1 MAERKYYTAPD
12 VAERAI
18 RGCWPEL
25 NFRLGEQIG
34 HGGMSDVYKLAAGG
48 RVEALKVTNSAARAD
63 TPELYEDLEDLCWRG
78 ANELEYARRM
88 SEAGCGVKVYD
99 TAEFALSDSDSNRRL
114 FLIRL
119 EYLQSLPKYLE
130 QLQEAER
137 TATVLAAL
145 ESVAK
150 TIQKMEKEKTLH
162 RDIKPENI
170 LVKNCG
176 ASPEFFLTDFGL
188 ARPNYLGS
196 KMDNFSISGT
206 GCYRAPELLEGRE
219 IVGNKSDI
227 YSLGVSLYKLL
238 VHKGKKR
245 LQFDPLIFAHQVDQY
260 KDVPDDILEVILAL
274 TKNDPQERLSPQK
287 ASTALHR
294 ALLAHDKE
302 RYAVALKTAL
312 YALRGRCANANE
324 LVNSLPRGAA
334 ATLLAAAAALQH
346 KDAKTARQLLAGS
359 DHPACWFYLAGVI
372 PEQAQSLLERAARA
386 GYAPAR
392 AALLGLPRNPQKQ
405 LAALRAALQQL

>member
-1 MAERKYYTAPD
+1 
-12 VAERAI
+12 
-18 RGCWPEL
+18 
-25 NFRLGEQIG
+25 
-34 HGGMSDVYKLAAGG
+34 
-48 RVEALKVTNSAARAD
+48 
-63 TPELYEDLEDLCWRG
+63 
-78 ANELEYARRM
+78 M

-99 TAEFALSDSDSNRRL
+99 TAEFALSDSDSNHRL
-114 FLIRL
+114 FLIRM

-130 QLQEAER
+130 QFQEAER

-150 TIQKMEKEKTLH
+150 TIQKMEEEKTLH
-162 RDIKPENI
+162 RDIKPENV
-170 LVKNCG
+170 LVKTCG

-188 ARPNYLGS
+188 ARPNYLES

-245 LQFDPLIFAHQVDQY
+245 LQFDPLIFAHQLDQY

-287 ASTALHR
+287 AATALHR
-294 ALLAHDKE
+294 ALLVHDKE
-302 RYAVALKTAL
+302 RYAAELETVL
-312 YALRGRCANANE
+312 YALRGRCGNANE

-346 KDAKTARQLLAGS
+346 KDAKTARQLLGAS
-359 DHPACWFYLAGVI
+359 RHPACWFYLAGVV

>member
-63 TPELYEDLEDLCWRG
+63 TPELYEEDLCWRG

-114 FLIRL
+114 FLIRM

-137 TATVLAAL
+137 TTTVLAAL

-150 TIQKMEKEKTLH
+150 TIQKMEEEKTLH

-188 ARPNYLGS
+188 ARPNYLES

-294 ALLAHDKE
+294 ALLVHDKE
-302 RYAVALKTAL
+302 RYAAALKTAL

>member
-12 VAERAI
+12 VAERAV

-63 TPELYEDLEDLCWRG
+63 TPELFEDLCWRG

-99 TAEFALSDSDSNRRL
+99 TAEFALSDSDNNRRL
-114 FLIRL
+114 FLIRM

-188 ARPNYLGS
+188 ARPNYLES

-294 ALLAHDKE
+294 ALLVHDKE

-346 KDAKTARQLLAGS
+346 KDAKTAQQLLAGS
-359 DHPACWFYLAGVI
+359 NHPACWFYLAGVI

>member
-1 MAERKYYTAPD
+1 MAENRNYYTAPD
-12 VAERAI
+12 VVERAV
-18 RGCWPEL
+18 RASWPEL
-25 NFRLGEQIG
+25 NFRLREQIG
-34 HGGMSDVYKLAAGG
+34 HGGMSDVYKLSASG
-48 RVEALKVTNSAARAD
+48 RIEALKVTSSARAE
-63 TPELYEDLEDLCWRG
+63 TPELCEDLCWRG
-78 ANELEYARRM
+78 ANEVEYARRM

-114 FLIRL
+114 FLIRM
-119 EYLQSLPKYLE
+119 EYLQSLPKHLE

-145 ESVAK
+145 ESIAK

-188 ARPNYLGS
+188 ARPNYLES

-294 ALLAHDKE
+294 ALLVHDKE
-302 RYAVALKTAL
+302 RYAAALKTAL

>member
-63 TPELYEDLEDLCWRG
+63 TPELFEDLCWRG

-114 FLIRL
+114 FLIRM

-150 TIQKMEKEKTLH
+150 AIQKMEKEKTLH

-188 ARPNYLGS
+188 ARPNYLES

-294 ALLAHDKE
+294 ALLVHDKE

-392 AALLGLPRNPQKQ
+392 AALLGLPRSPQKQ

>member
-63 TPELYEDLEDLCWRG
+63 TPELFEDLCWRG

-99 TAEFALSDSDSNRRL
+99 TAEFALSDSDNNRRL
-114 FLIRL
+114 FLIRM

-170 LVKNCG
+170 LVKNCS

-188 ARPNYLGS
+188 ARPNYLES

-245 LQFDPLIFAHQVDQY
+245 LQFDSLIFAHQVDQY

-294 ALLAHDKE
+294 ALLVHDKE
-302 RYAVALKTAL
+302 RYAAALKTAL

>member
-12 VAERAI
+12 VAERAV

-63 TPELYEDLEDLCWRG
+63 TPELFEDLCWRG

-114 FLIRL
+114 FLIRM

-188 ARPNYLGS
+188 ARPNYLES

-294 ALLAHDKE
+294 ALLVHDKE

>member
-12 VAERAI
+12 VAERAV
-18 RGCWPEL
+18 RACWPEL

-63 TPELYEDLEDLCWRG
+63 TPELFEDLCWRG

-114 FLIRL
+114 FLIRM

-150 TIQKMEKEKTLH
+150 AIQKMEKEKTLH

-188 ARPNYLGS
+188 ARPNYLES

-287 ASTALHR
+287 ATTALHR
-294 ALLAHDKE
+294 ALLVHDKE
-302 RYAVALKTAL
+302 RYAAALKTAL

>member
-63 TPELYEDLEDLCWRG
+63 TPELFEDLCWRG

-99 TAEFALSDSDSNRRL
+99 TAEFALSDSDNNRRL
-114 FLIRL
+114 FLIRM

-188 ARPNYLGS
+188 ARPNYLES

-294 ALLAHDKE
+294 ALLVHDKE

>member
-63 TPELYEDLEDLCWRG
+63 TPELFEDLCWRG

-99 TAEFALSDSDSNRRL
+99 TAEFALSDSDNNRRL
-114 FLIRL
+114 FLIRM

-150 TIQKMEKEKTLH
+150 AIQKMEKEKTLH

-188 ARPNYLGS
+188 ARPNYLES

-274 TKNDPQERLSPQK
+274 TKNDPRERLSPQK
-287 ASTALHR
+287 AATALHR
-294 ALLAHDKE
+294 ALLVHDKE
-302 RYAVALKTAL
+302 RYAAALKTAL

>member
-1 MAERKYYTAPD
+1 MAENNRTYYTAPD
-12 VAERAI
+12 VVERAV
-18 RGCWPEL
+18 RACWPEL
-25 NFRLGEQIG
+25 KFRLREQIG
-34 HGGMSDVYKLAAGG
+34 HGGMSDVYKLSAGG
-48 RVEALKVTNSAARAD
+48 RIEALKVTSSARAD
-63 TPELYEDLEDLCWRG
+63 TPELCEDLCWRG

-99 TAEFALSDSDSNRRL
+99 TAEFALSDSDSDSNHRL
-114 FLIRL
+114 FLIRM

-130 QLQEAER
+130 QFQEAER

-150 TIQKMEKEKTLH
+150 TIQKMEEEKTLH

-170 LVKNCG
+170 LVKTCG

-188 ARPNYLGS
+188 ARPNYLES

-245 LQFDPLIFAHQVDQY
+245 LQFDPLIFAHQLDQY

-274 TKNDPQERLSPQK
+274 TKNDPRERLSPQK
-287 ASTALHR
+287 AATALHR
-294 ALLAHDKE
+294 ALLVHDKE
-302 RYAVALKTAL
+302 RYAAEVEAVL
-312 YALRGRCANANE
+312 YALRGRCDNAAE
-324 LVNSLPRGAA
+324 LVDSLPRGAA

-346 KDAKTARQLLAGS
+346 KDIKTARQLLIAGR
-359 DHPACWFYLAGVI
+359 HPACWFYLASLV
-372 PEQAQSLLERAARA
+372 PEQEQTLLERAARA

>member
-12 VAERAI
+12 VAERAV
-18 RGCWPEL
+18 RACWPEL

-34 HGGMSDVYKLAAGG
+34 HGGMSDVYKLAASG

-63 TPELYEDLEDLCWRG
+63 TPELFEDLCWRG

-99 TAEFALSDSDSNRRL
+99 TAEFALSDSDNNRRL
-114 FLIRL
+114 FLIRM

-150 TIQKMEKEKTLH
+150 AIQKMEKEKTLH

-188 ARPNYLGS
+188 ARPNYLES

-294 ALLAHDKE
+294 ALLVHDKE
-302 RYAVALKTAL
+302 RYAAALKTAL

>member
-12 VAERAI
+12 VAERAV

-63 TPELYEDLEDLCWRG
+63 TPELYEEDLCWRG

-99 TAEFALSDSDSNRRL
+99 TAEFALSDSDRNRRL
-114 FLIRL
+114 FLIRM

-188 ARPNYLGS
+188 ARPNYLES

-294 ALLAHDKE
+294 ALLVHDKE
-302 RYAVALKTAL
+302 RYAAALKTAL

>member
-63 TPELYEDLEDLCWRG
+63 TPELYEEDLCWRG

-99 TAEFALSDSDSNRRL
+99 TAEFALSDSDNNRRL
-114 FLIRL
+114 FLIRM

-150 TIQKMEKEKTLH
+150 AIQKMEKEKTLH

-188 ARPNYLGS
+188 ARPNYLES

-294 ALLAHDKE
+294 ALLVHDKE
-302 RYAVALKTAL
+302 RYAAALKTAL
-312 YALRGRCANANE
+312 YALRGRCDNANE

>member
-1 MAERKYYTAPD
+1 M
-12 VAERAI
+12 
-18 RGCWPEL
+18 
-25 NFRLGEQIG
+25 
-34 HGGMSDVYKLAAGG
+34 H
-48 RVEALKVTNSAARAD
+48 
-63 TPELYEDLEDLCWRG
+63 
-78 ANELEYARRM
+78 RR
-88 SEAGCGVKVYD
+88 S
-99 TAEFALSDSDSNRRL
+99 
-114 FLIRL
+114 
-119 EYLQSLPKYLE
+119 
-130 QLQEAER
+130 
-137 TATVLAAL
+137 
-145 ESVAK
+145 
-150 TIQKMEKEKTLH
+150 
-162 RDIKPENI
+162 
-170 LVKNCG
+170 
-176 ASPEFFLTDFGL
+176 FFLTDFGL
-188 ARPNYLGS
+188 ARPNYLES
-196 KMDNFSISGT
+196 KLDNFSISGT

-302 RYAVALKTAL
+302 RYAAALKTAL

>member
-12 VAERAI
+12 VVERAV
-18 RGCWPEL
+18 RACWPEL

-63 TPELYEDLEDLCWRG
+63 TPELYEEDLCWRG

-114 FLIRL
+114 FLIRM

-188 ARPNYLGS
+188 ARPNYLES

-294 ALLAHDKE
+294 ALLVHDKE

>member
-48 RVEALKVTNSAARAD
+48 RVEALKVTNSAAHAD
-63 TPELYEDLEDLCWRG
+63 TPELYEEDLCWRG

-114 FLIRL
+114 FLIRM

-150 TIQKMEKEKTLH
+150 AIQKMEKEKTLH

-188 ARPNYLGS
+188 ARPNYLES

-294 ALLAHDKE
+294 ALLVHDKE
-302 RYAVALKTAL
+302 RYAAALKTAL

-392 AALLGLPRNPQKQ
+392 AVLLGLPRNPQKQ

>member
-63 TPELYEDLEDLCWRG
+63 TPELFEDLCWRG

-114 FLIRL
+114 FLIRM
-119 EYLQSLPKYLE
+119 EYLQSLPKHLE
-130 QLQEAER
+130 QLQDAER

-145 ESVAK
+145 ESIAK

-188 ARPNYLGS
+188 ARPNYLES

-294 ALLAHDKE
+294 ALLVHDKE

>member
-1 MAERKYYTAPD
+1 MAENRNYYTAPD
-12 VAERAI
+12 VVERAV
-18 RGCWPEL
+18 RASWPEL
-25 NFRLGEQIG
+25 NFRLREQIG

-63 TPELYEDLEDLCWRG
+63 TPELFEDLCWRG

-114 FLIRL
+114 FLIRM

-150 TIQKMEKEKTLH
+150 AIQKMEKEKTLH

-188 ARPNYLGS
+188 ARPNYLES

-294 ALLAHDKE
+294 ALLVHDKE

>member
-12 VAERAI
+12 VAERAV

-63 TPELYEDLEDLCWRG
+63 TPELFEDLCWRG

-88 SEAGCGVKVYD
+88 SEADCGVKVYD
-99 TAEFALSDSDSNRRL
+99 TAEFALSDSDRNRRL
-114 FLIRL
+114 FLIRM

-188 ARPNYLGS
+188 ARPNYLES

-294 ALLAHDKE
+294 ALLVHDKE
-302 RYAVALKTAL
+302 RYAAALKTAL

>member
-48 RVEALKVTNSAARAD
+48 RVEALKVTNNAARAD
-63 TPELYEDLEDLCWRG
+63 TPEMGEDLCWRG

-114 FLIRL
+114 FLIRM

-130 QLQEAER
+130 QLQDAER

-188 ARPNYLGS
+188 ARPNYLES

-302 RYAVALKTAL
+302 RYAAEVDLAL

>member
-1 MAERKYYTAPD
+1 MAENRNYYTAPD
-12 VAERAI
+12 VVERAV
-18 RGCWPEL
+18 RASWPEL
-25 NFRLGEQIG
+25 NFRLREQIG
-34 HGGMSDVYKLAAGG
+34 HGGMSDVYKLSASG
-48 RVEALKVTNSAARAD
+48 RIEALKVTNSAARAD
-63 TPELYEDLEDLCWRG
+63 TPELYEEDLCWRG

-114 FLIRL
+114 FLIRM

-188 ARPNYLGS
+188 ARPNYLES

-294 ALLAHDKE
+294 ALLVHDKE

-312 YALRGRCANANE
+312 YALRGRCDNVNE

>member
-12 VAERAI
+12 VAERAV

-63 TPELYEDLEDLCWRG
+63 TPELYEEDLCWRG

-88 SEAGCGVKVYD
+88 SEADCGVKVYD
-99 TAEFALSDSDSNRRL
+99 TAEFALSDSDRNRRL
-114 FLIRL
+114 FLIRM

-176 ASPEFFLTDFGL
+176 ASPEFFVTDFGL
-188 ARPNYLGS
+188 ARPNYLES

>member
-12 VAERAI
+12 VAARAI

-34 HGGMSDVYKLAAGG
+34 HGGMSDVYKLSAGG

-63 TPELYEDLEDLCWRG
+63 TPELYEEDLCWRG

-114 FLIRL
+114 FLIRM

-188 ARPNYLGS
+188 ARPNYLES

-294 ALLAHDKE
+294 ALLVHDKE
-302 RYAVALKTAL
+302 RYAAALKTAL

>member
-25 NFRLGEQIG
+25 NFRLREQIG
-34 HGGMSDVYKLAAGG
+34 HGGMSDVYKLSASG
-48 RVEALKVTNSAARAD
+48 RIEALKVTSSARAE
-63 TPELYEDLEDLCWRG
+63 TPELCEDLCWRG
-78 ANELEYARRM
+78 ANEVEYARRM

-99 TAEFALSDSDSNRRL
+99 TAEFALSDSDRNHRL
-114 FLIRL
+114 FLIRM

-188 ARPNYLGS
+188 ARPNYLES

-302 RYAVALKTAL
+302 RYAAEVDLAL

>member
-12 VAERAI
+12 VVERAV
-18 RGCWPEL
+18 RACWPEF
-25 NFRLGEQIG
+25 NFRLREQIG
-34 HGGMSDVYKLAAGG
+34 HGGMSDVYKLSAGG
-48 RVEALKVTNSAARAD
+48 RVEALKVTNSARAD
-63 TPELYEDLEDLCWRG
+63 TPELCEDLCWRG

-88 SEAGCGVKVYD
+88 SDAGCGVKVYD
-99 TAEFALSDSDSNRRL
+99 TAEFSLSDSDSNHRL
-114 FLIRL
+114 FLIRM
-119 EYLQSLPKYLE
+119 ECLQSLPKYLE

-150 TIQKMEKEKTLH
+150 TIQKMEEEKTLH

-176 ASPEFFLTDFGL
+176 TSPEFFLTDFGL
-188 ARPNYLGS
+188 ARPNYLES

-206 GCYRAPELLEGRE
+206 GCYRSPELLEGRE

-274 TKNDPQERLSPQK
+274 TKKDPQERLSPQK
-287 ASTALHR
+287 AATALHR
-294 ALLAHDKE
+294 ALLVHDKE
-302 RYAVALKTAL
+302 RYAAEVDLAL
-312 YALRGRCANANE
+312 YALRGHCDNAAE

-346 KDAKTARQLLAGS
+346 KDAKPRGS
-359 DHPACWFYLAGVI
+359 FSQEAITPPVG
-372 PEQAQSLLERAARA
+372 ST
-386 GYAPAR
+386 
-392 AALLGLPRNPQKQ
+392 
-405 LAALRAALQQL
+405 

>member
-63 TPELYEDLEDLCWRG
+63 TPELYEEDLCWRG

-88 SEAGCGVKVYD
+88 SEADCGVKVYD
-99 TAEFALSDSDSNRRL
+99 TAEFALSDSDRNRRL
-114 FLIRL
+114 FLIRM

-176 ASPEFFLTDFGL
+176 ASPEFFVTDFGL
-188 ARPNYLGS
+188 ARPNYLES

-302 RYAVALKTAL
+302 RYAAALKTAL

>member
-1 MAERKYYTAPD
+1 MAENRNYYTAPD
-12 VAERAI
+12 VVERAV
-18 RGCWPEL
+18 RASWPEL
-25 NFRLGEQIG
+25 NFRLREQIG
-34 HGGMSDVYKLAAGG
+34 HGGMSDVYKLSASG
-48 RVEALKVTNSAARAD
+48 RIEALKVTNSAARAD
-63 TPELYEDLEDLCWRG
+63 TPELFEDLCWRG
-78 ANELEYARRM
+78 ANEVEYARRM

-99 TAEFALSDSDSNRRL
+99 TAEFALSDSDSNHRL
-114 FLIRL
+114 FLIRM

-130 QLQEAER
+130 QFQEAER

-188 ARPNYLGS
+188 ARPNYLES

-294 ALLAHDKE
+294 ALLVHDKE
-302 RYAVALKTAL
+302 RYAAALKTAL

>member
-63 TPELYEDLEDLCWRG
+63 TPELFEDLCWRG

-99 TAEFALSDSDSNRRL
+99 TAEFALSDSDNNRRL
-114 FLIRL
+114 FLIRM

-188 ARPNYLGS
+188 ARPNYLES

-294 ALLAHDKE
+294 ALLVHDKE
-302 RYAVALKTAL
+302 RYAAALKTAL
-312 YALRGRCANANE
+312 YALRRRCANANE

>member
-12 VAERAI
+12 VAERAV

-63 TPELYEDLEDLCWRG
+63 TPELYEEDLCWRG

-114 FLIRL
+114 FLIRM

-188 ARPNYLGS
+188 ARPNYLES

>member
-63 TPELYEDLEDLCWRG
+63 TPELYEEDLCWRG

-99 TAEFALSDSDSNRRL
+99 TAEFALSDSDNNRRL
-114 FLIRL
+114 FLIRM

-188 ARPNYLGS
+188 ARPNYLES

-294 ALLAHDKE
+294 ALLVHDKE
-302 RYAVALKTAL
+302 RYAAALKTAL

>member
-18 RGCWPEL
+18 RGCWSEL

-63 TPELYEDLEDLCWRG
+63 TPELYEEDLCWRG

-99 TAEFALSDSDSNRRL
+99 TAEFALSDSDSNHRL
-114 FLIRL
+114 FLIRM

-150 TIQKMEKEKTLH
+150 AIQKMEKEKTLH

-188 ARPNYLGS
+188 ARPNYLES

-294 ALLAHDKE
+294 ALLVHDKE

-359 DHPACWFYLAGVI
+359 NHPACWFYLAGVI

>member
-12 VAERAI
+12 VAERAV

-63 TPELYEDLEDLCWRG
+63 TPELFEDLCWRG

-114 FLIRL
+114 FLIRM

-188 ARPNYLGS
+188 ARPNYLES

>member
-63 TPELYEDLEDLCWRG
+63 TPELFEDLCWRG

-88 SEAGCGVKVYD
+88 SEADCGVKVYD
-99 TAEFALSDSDSNRRL
+99 TAEFALSDSDSSRRL
-114 FLIRL
+114 FLIRM
-119 EYLQSLPKYLE
+119 EYLQSLPKHLE
-130 QLQEAER
+130 QLQDAER

-145 ESVAK
+145 ESIAK

-188 ARPNYLGS
+188 ARPNYLES

-287 ASTALHR
+287 ASTALYR
-294 ALLAHDKE
+294 ALLVHDKE
-302 RYAVALKTAL
+302 RYAAALKTAL

>member
-12 VAERAI
+12 VAERAV

-63 TPELYEDLEDLCWRG
+63 TPELYEEDLCWRG

-88 SEAGCGVKVYD
+88 SEADCGVKVYD
-99 TAEFALSDSDSNRRL
+99 TAEFALSDSDRNRRL
-114 FLIRL
+114 FLIRM

-176 ASPEFFLTDFGL
+176 ASPEFFVTDFGL
-188 ARPNYLGS
+188 ARPNYLES

-302 RYAVALKTAL
+302 RYAAALKTAL
-312 YALRGRCANANE
+312 YALRGRCANAYE
-324 LVNSLPRGAA
+324 LVNSLPSGAA

>member
-12 VAERAI
+12 VAERAV
-18 RGCWPEL
+18 RACWPEL

-63 TPELYEDLEDLCWRG
+63 TPELFEDLCWRG

-99 TAEFALSDSDSNRRL
+99 TAEFALSDSDRNRRL
-114 FLIRL
+114 FLIRM

-145 ESVAK
+145 ESIAK

-188 ARPNYLGS
+188 ARPNYLES

-312 YALRGRCANANE
+312 YALRGHCDNANE

-334 ATLLAAAAALQH
+334 ATLLAAAAALHH

-392 AALLGLPRNPQKQ
+392 ATLLGLPRNPQKQ

>member
-12 VAERAI
+12 VVERAV
-18 RGCWPEL
+18 RACWPEL

-63 TPELYEDLEDLCWRG
+63 TPELYEEDLCWRG

-114 FLIRL
+114 FLIRM

-150 TIQKMEKEKTLH
+150 AIQKMEKEKTLH

-188 ARPNYLGS
+188 ARPNYLES

-294 ALLAHDKE
+294 ALLVHDKE
-302 RYAVALKTAL
+302 RYAAALKTAL

>member
-1 MAERKYYTAPD
+1 MAENRNYYTAPD
-12 VAERAI
+12 LVERAV
-18 RGCWPEL
+18 RACWPEL
-25 NFRLGEQIG
+25 NFRLREQIG
-34 HGGMSDVYKLAAGG
+34 HGGMSDVYKLSAGG
-48 RVEALKVTNSAARAD
+48 RVEALKVTNSARAD
-63 TPELYEDLEDLCWRG
+63 TPELCEDLRWRG
-78 ANELEYARRM
+78 ANEVEYARRM

-99 TAEFALSDSDSNRRL
+99 TAEFSLSDSDSNHRL
-114 FLIRL
+114 FLIRM
-119 EYLQSLPKYLE
+119 ECLQSLPKYLE
-130 QLQEAER
+130 QLQEAKR

-150 TIQKMEKEKTLH
+150 TIQKMEEEKTLH

-170 LVKNCG
+170 LVKTCG

-188 ARPNYLGS
+188 ARPNYLES

-245 LQFDPLIFAHQVDQY
+245 LQFDPLIFAHQLDQY

-274 TKNDPQERLSPQK
+274 TKNDPRERLSPQK
-287 ASTALHR
+287 AATALHR
-294 ALLAHDKE
+294 ALLVHDKE
-302 RYAVALKTAL
+302 RYAAELEAVL
-312 YALRGRCANANE
+312 YALRGRCDNAAE
-324 LVNSLPRGAA
+324 LVDSLPRGAA

-346 KDAKTARQLLAGS
+346 KDTKSARQLLAAS
-359 DHPACWFYLAGVI
+359 RHPACWFYLASLV